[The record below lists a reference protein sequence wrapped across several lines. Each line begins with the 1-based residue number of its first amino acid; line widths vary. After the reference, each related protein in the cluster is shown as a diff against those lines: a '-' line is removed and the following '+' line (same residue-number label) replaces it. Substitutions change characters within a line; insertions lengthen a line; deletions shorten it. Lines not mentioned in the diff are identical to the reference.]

1 MSDSAQITGRQISA
15 ARTLL
20 GIGQDSLAK
29 TARISVATLRRME
42 ASEGAV
48 SGMPNNIDAVQ
59 RTLESAGIIF
69 LADGQS
75 IDGGP
80 GVRLAKK

>member
-29 TARISVATLRRME
+29 AARISVATLRRME

-59 RTLESAGIIF
+59 RTLEAAGIIF

-80 GVRLAKK
+80 GVRLKKD